1 MILQY
6 RNEVATLP
14 SRPYLGKNTLIF
26 SKYQITTEK
35 SKAICWL
42 VERIKGQSPLV

>member
-1 MILQY
+1 MKLQ
-6 RNEVATLP
+6 P
-14 SRPYLGKNTLIF
+14 SRPYLGKNTLI

-42 VERIKGQSPLV
+42 VEGIKGQSPLV